1 MIRVKRG
8 NCELIGTT
16 DTVCSELIVAI
27 ESVCKQ
33 IVKRSDNT
41 LDFDDALSLIVSI
54 TQKAHEE
61 AAESK
66 IVNFDK
72 TRQEVK
78 K

>member
-8 NCELIGTT
+8 NCQLIG
-16 DTVCSELIVAI
+16 DTETLCSELTVAI
-27 ESVCKQ
+27 ESVCQ
-33 IVKRSDNT
+33 TIVEKSKNT
-41 LDFDDALSLIVSI
+41 MDFDEALELVVKV
-54 TQKAHEE
+54 TKQVHEE
-61 AAESK
+61 AAKSK